1 MANDDLTVC
10 VLSHDAPTPVHAF
23 PPITPKQKAMDFT
36 NLDFMPSTAA
46 PAETFNCMTNENVV
60 DATLAASHPKVLAR
74 KAKAE
79 ADEAKRKAA
88 SADHT
93 NEDQQGGGDK
103 NLKTGASTN
112 DDLPSEGKDGTKAA
126 AAATAAAS
134 GKAVAEAVVGL
145 GPGDPPPGE
154 LPVVELVMD
163 LLLGDTQGLYLAA
176 MKCQRSHPAPPL
188 ILRITSPDSKL
199 DQNILTEAQYQS
211 TITSMVTLLQDQGM
225 CAPTSSVGE
234 IQQGDVVQIYD
245 LASELWNGRYVVSPA
260 DPNPL

>member
-10 VLSHDAPTPVHAF
+10 VLSHDAPHSGPF

-112 DDLPSEGKDGTKAA
+112 DDLPSEGKDDTKAA

-260 DPNPL
+260 DPSPL